1 MGHGLEE
8 GRLADLTP
16 AAAIPRVLIIAGS
29 DSGGGAGI
37 QADLKTISALGAFG
51 MTAITALTAQN
62 TTGVYGMVEMPP
74 EFVVLQIEVCVRDI
88 GCDVVKTGML
98 SSAALIEVVAT
109 KIREHRLDP
118 LVVDPVMI
126 AKSGAPLLK
135 PDAIDALKTKLL
147 PFATVITPNLHEAG
161 ALTGREIQ
169 TLAQMKEA
177 ARAIHGM
184 GPRNVVVKGGH
195 LAGVATDVLFDGSEV
210 TEFHA
215 ERVAT
220 KNTHGTGC
228 IFASAIAACLA
239 RGLSVRDSVATAKEF
254 VTAAIRGGLAI
265 GKGYGPA
272 NPMAG
277 LGFEPPRI
285 VNAQRQSRKPKLKP

>member
-1 MGHGLEE
+1 M
-8 GRLADLTP
+8 
-16 AAAIPRVLIIAGS
+16 AAIPRVLIIAGS

-51 MTAITALTAQN
+51 MTAITALTVQN
-62 TTGVYGMVEMPP
+62 TTGVYAVVEMPP
-74 EFVVLQIEVCVRDI
+74 ELVVHQIEVCVSDI
-88 GCDVVKTGML
+88 GCDAVKTGML
-98 SSAALIEVVAT
+98 SSAALIEVVGT
-109 KIREHRLDP
+109 KIQDYRLDP
-118 LVVDPVMI
+118 LLVDPVMI

-147 PFATVITPNLHEAG
+147 PLATIITPNLHEAG

-169 TLAQMKEA
+169 TLMQMKEA

-215 ERVAT
+215 ERIET

-239 RGLSVRDSVATAKEF
+239 QGLGVPGSVAAAKEF

-277 LGFEPPRI
+277 PGDAILRT
-285 VNAQRQSRKPKLKP
+285 KTK

>member
-1 MGHGLEE
+1 M
-8 GRLADLTP
+8 AV
-16 AAAIPRVLIIAGS
+16 IPRVLIIAGS

-62 TTGVYGMVEMPP
+62 TTGVYGVVEMQP
-74 EFVVLQIEVCVRDI
+74 EFVAHQIEVCVSDI
-88 GCDVVKTGML
+88 GCDAVKTGML

-109 KIREHRLDP
+109 KIREHELEP

-135 PDAIDALKTKLL
+135 PEAIEVLKTKLMPL
-147 PFATVITPNLHEAG
+147 ATITTPNLHEAG
-161 ALTGREIQ
+161 ALIGRGIE
-169 TLAQMKEA
+169 TLEQMKEA

-184 GPRNVVVKGGH
+184 GPRNVLVKGGH
-195 LAGVATDVLFDGSEV
+195 LAGVATDVLFNGSDF
-210 TEFHA
+210 TEFRA
-215 ERVAT
+215 ERFAT

-239 RGLSVRDSVATAKEF
+239 RGLSVPDSVATAKKF
-254 VTAAIRGGLAI
+254 ITAAIRGGLAI

-272 NPMAG
+272 NPMAE
-277 LGFEPPRI
+277 LGDFI
-285 VNAQRQSRKPKLKP
+285 SGTKTK

>member
-1 MGHGLEE
+1 V
-8 GRLADLTP
+8 
-16 AAAIPRVLIIAGS
+16 AAIPRVLIIAGS

-62 TTGVYGMVEMPP
+62 TTGVYGVVEMSP
-74 EFVVLQIEVCVRDI
+74 EFVVHQIEVCLSDI

-109 KIREHRLDP
+109 NIREHRLGP

-147 PFATVITPNLHEAG
+147 PFATIITPNLHEAG

-169 TLAQMKEA
+169 TLVQMKEA

-215 ERVAT
+215 ERVET

-239 RGLSVRDSVATAKEF
+239 QGLSAPRSVATAKEF

-272 NPMAG
+272 NPMAW
-277 LGFEPPRI
+277 LSDVI
-285 VNAQRQSRKPKLKP
+285 LSQAIDV